1 MSKKDESLEKD
12 DELKEE
18 AEQKIEENADKKS
31 EKEGPP
37 DEIPEASPDFSEEL
51 IALVKSDKSIAEL
64 KEELSNYHAND
75 IANVLPS
82 LNANERKKLYAALGA
97 EECSDVFSYLDD
109 PDEYINE
116 LSAEK
121 AADIVENMDAD
132 DAVDLLGE
140 LDEEKQKQI
149 IGLMDKDAA
158 SDVKLI
164 AQYDEDQIG
173 SAMTTNFIS
182 INKGLTVKQSMRA
195 VINQA
200 AENDNISTV
209 YVTEENDVF
218 YGAIDLRDLVIARS
232 NTPLEKII
240 STSYPYLYASD
251 IISECLEKIK
261 EYAEDSLPVLDS
273 DNRLIGAL
281 TSSDVVE
288 AVDDDISEDY
298 AKLAAVDAEPDY
310 DRPVLKS
317 VAKRLVW
324 LTLLLVLD
332 LFIGAYIGVFEA
344 VIVGLPFL
352 VFFQQMIFGM
362 SGNVGTQSLGVTVRS
377 LSDDQ
382 TEKERRKLIFKETRI
397 GFFGGL
403 ITGALATVAVT
414 AYCYFTKAAGEGFA
428 PAALTGLCVGGAL
441 WVAMTACALCG
452 ALIPLTLKKLKVDPA
467 VASGP
472 LITTVNDLVSVTV
485 YYCFALLLLAEL

>member
-1 MSKKDESLEKD
+1 MSKKDESAEKNKND
-12 DELKEE
+12 VLDQETETNE
-18 AEQKIEENADKKS
+18 PNGS
-31 EKEGPP
+31 RNEKELL
-37 DEIPEASPDFSEEL
+37 PEETPEVSPDFADEL
-51 IALVKSDKSIAEL
+51 TALVKSDKSIAEL

-82 LNANERKKLYAALGA
+82 LNAAERKKLYVALGA

-116 LSAEK
+116 LSAKK

-140 LDEEKQKQI
+140 LDEEKKKQI
-149 IGLMDKDAA
+149 IGLMDEDAA

-164 AQYDEDQIG
+164 AQYDEDEIG

-182 INKGLTVKQSMRA
+182 INKGLTVKQAMRA
-195 VINQA
+195 VIKQA

-209 YVTEENDVF
+209 YVTEENNVF

-232 NTPLEKII
+232 DTPLEKII
-240 STSYPYLYASD
+240 STSYPYLYAND
-251 IISECLEKIK
+251 LISECLEKIK

-288 AVDDDISEDY
+288 AVDDDLSEDY

-310 DRPVLKS
+310 DRPIFKS

-324 LTLLLVLD
+324 LSLLLALD
-332 LFIGAYIGVFEA
+332 LLIGAYIGVFEA

-352 VFFQQMIFGM
+352 VFFQQMILGM

-382 TEKERRKLIFKETRI
+382 TEKERRRLIFKETRI

-403 ITGALATVAVT
+403 ITGTLAAVT
-414 AYCYFTKAAGEGFA
+414 VTLYCFFTNAAGEGFM
-428 PAALTGLCVGGAL
+428 PALLTGLCVGSAL
-441 WVAMTACALCG
+441 WVAMTVCALCG
-452 ALIPLTLKKLKVDPA
+452 TLIPLTLKKLKIDPA

>member
-1 MSKKDESLEKD
+1 
-12 DELKEE
+12 
-18 AEQKIEENADKKS
+18 
-31 EKEGPP
+31 
-37 DEIPEASPDFSEEL
+37 
-51 IALVKSDKSIAEL
+51 
-64 KEELSNYHAND
+64 
-75 IANVLPS
+75 
-82 LNANERKKLYAALGA
+82 
-97 EECSDVFSYLDD
+97 
-109 PDEYINE
+109 
-116 LSAEK
+116 
-121 AADIVENMDAD
+121 
-132 DAVDLLGE
+132 
-140 LDEEKQKQI
+140 
-149 IGLMDKDAA
+149 
-158 SDVKLI
+158 
-164 AQYDEDQIG
+164 
-173 SAMTTNFIS
+173 
-182 INKGLTVKQSMRA
+182 MRA

-209 YVTEENDVF
+209 YVTEENNVF

-232 NTPLEKII
+232 DTPLEKII

-352 VFFQQMIFGM
+352 VFFQQMILGM
-362 SGNVGTQSLGVTVRS
+362 SGNVGTQSLGVTVR
-377 LSDDQ
+377 
-382 TEKERRKLIFKETRI
+382 
-397 GFFGGL
+397 
-403 ITGALATVAVT
+403 
-414 AYCYFTKAAGEGFA
+414 
-428 PAALTGLCVGGAL
+428 
-441 WVAMTACALCG
+441 
-452 ALIPLTLKKLKVDPA
+452 
-467 VASGP
+467 
-472 LITTVNDLVSVTV
+472 
-485 YYCFALLLLAEL
+485 

>member
-31 EKEGPP
+31 EKEGSP

-132 DAVDLLGE
+132 DAVDLLDE
-140 LDEEKQKQI
+140 LDEDKKREI
-149 IGLMDKDAA
+149 IELMEEDSAE
-158 SDVKLI
+158 DVKLI
-164 AQYDEDQIG
+164 SQYDDDEIG
-173 SAMTTNFIS
+173 SEMTTNYIDIKNDFS
-182 INKGLTVKQSMRA
+182 VKQAMDSL
-195 VINQA
+195 VKQA

-209 YVTEENDVF
+209 YVTDEKGV
-218 YGAIDLRDLVIARS
+218 YCGAIELRDLFIARS
-232 NTPLEKII
+232 TTPLSDVIA
-240 STSYPYLYASD
+240 TSYPYLYAHEKISD
-251 IISECLEKIK
+251 CLERIK
-261 EYAEDSLPVLDS
+261 SYAEDSLPVLDS

-281 TSSDVVE
+281 TSANVVDVV
-288 AVDDDISEDY
+288 DDEMSEDY
-298 AKLAAVDAEPDY
+298 AKLAGLSGDEEE

-352 VFFQQMIFGM
+352 VFFQQMILGM